1 MAETPLAITLIRR
14 IHLSVRQELND
25 ELQRAGY
32 ADLTLAHIYVFQSP
46 GPDGRRPTELAAS
59 TNMTKQAMNHL
70 LVGLERGGYL
80 TRAAAPGDG
89 RATVVSLTP
98 KGRAVQKLLFDVSM
112 RIEREWARRIGRKD
126 ITELR
131 RLLVEVD
138 QYSRDESTQNSL
150 PSGSA
155 RTSKPMSSG

>member
-14 IHLSVRQELND
+14 IHLTVRQDLED
-25 ELQRAGY
+25 ELTRAGY

-80 TRAAAPGDG
+80 TRTAAPADG
-89 RATVVSLTP
+89 RATVIRLTP
-98 KGRAVQKLLFDVSM
+98 KGRTVQKLLYDTSM
-112 RIEREWARRIGRKD
+112 RIEREWARDIGKQD
-126 ITELR
+126 IAELR

-138 QYSRDESTQNSL
+138 QLSRDESRSI
-150 PSGSA
+150 
-155 RTSKPMSSG
+155 R

>member
-1 MAETPLAITLIRR
+1 MDETPLVTFIRR
-14 IHLSVRQELND
+14 IHLAVRQELND

-32 ADLTLAHIYVFQSP
+32 TDLTFAHIYVFQSP

-70 LVGLERGGYL
+70 LAGLERGGYL
-80 TRAAAPGDG
+80 KRAAAPHDG
-89 RATVVSLTP
+89 RATVLELTA
-98 KGRAVQKLLFDVSM
+98 KGRAVQKLLHDRSV
-112 RIEREWARRIGRKD
+112 RIEREWARDIGKKD
-126 ITELR
+126 IAQLR

-138 QYSRDESTQNSL
+138 QNSRDDSTQNSL

-155 RTSKPMSSG
+155 RPSHPTSSD

>member
-1 MAETPLAITLIRR
+1 MEEIPLVTFVRR
-14 IHLSVRQELND
+14 VHLAVRQELNN

-32 ADLTLAHIYVFQSP
+32 TDLTFAHIYVFQSP

-80 TRAAAPGDG
+80 KRTAAPGDG
-89 RATVVSLTP
+89 RATVLKLTA
-98 KGRAVQKLLFDVSM
+98 KGRAVQKLLHDRSM
-112 RIEREWARRIGRKD
+112 QIEREWARQIGKND
-126 ITELR
+126 IGELR

-138 QYSRDESTQNSL
+138 QLSRDDSTQNSL

-155 RTSKPMSSG
+155 RTAQPSASD

>member
-1 MAETPLAITLIRR
+1 MDETPLVTFIRR
-14 IHLSVRQELND
+14 IHLAVRQQLND

-32 ADLTLAHIYVFQSP
+32 TDLTFAHIYVFQSP

-70 LVGLERGGYL
+70 LAGLERGGYL
-80 TRAAAPGDG
+80 KRTAAPSDG
-89 RATVVSLTP
+89 RATVLELTP
-98 KGRAVQKLLFDVSM
+98 KGRAVQKLLHDRSV
-112 RIEREWARRIGRKD
+112 RIEREWARDIGKKD
-126 ITELR
+126 IAELR

-138 QYSRDESTQNSL
+138 QNSRDDSTQNSL

-155 RTSKPMSSG
+155 RTSQPTSD